1 MRDAKCLQC
10 FYASYN
16 MASSR
21 IQLPILSTANDQWH
35 IQKFLQTRTLIVG
48 PRAHHFQGT
57 HWVAMFQKNL
67 NFKGCFLVRFEAGRI
82 QLFILILTQ
91 LHLYKHCSDNIDIV
105 QSSCSLNCMFA
116 LSLSEQNSNLKISW
130 FAVTRENQ
138 QSYICLICL
147 KLHLC
152 TFSEVLNIFIYHCL
166 KWLLH
171 AYWLLILEIV
181 FNFNIICSYT
191 YLAIYTKQ
199 LYIASYEI
207 INIAQ
212 TVASSLVTF
221 NQNTL
226 TDCYR
231 DCNSLCMQLQ

>member
-1 MRDAKCLQC
+1 MPIVHLCQLAITWPPVEFSYQYSPLPMISGISKS
-10 FYASYN
+10 FYKPGHS
-16 MASSR
+16 
-21 IQLPILSTANDQWH
+21 QWAH
-35 IQKFLQTRTLIVG
+35 A
-48 PRAHHFQGT
+48 RAHHFQGT
-57 HWVAMFQKNL
+57 HWVAMFQKIL

-152 TFSEVLNIFIYHCL
+152 NFLEVLNTFIYHCL

-171 AYWLLILEIV
+171 ACQLLHDSGNCV
-181 FNFNIICSYT
+181 
-191 YLAIYTKQ
+191 
-199 LYIASYEI
+199 
-207 INIAQ
+207 
-212 TVASSLVTF
+212 
-221 NQNTL
+221 
-226 TDCYR
+226 
-231 DCNSLCMQLQ
+231 